1 MHSKMEYE
9 KSATF
14 REVYL
19 NIFMKEMMMQIDIQS
34 EISQLRLENR
44 QAESQPRP
52 IRIPMMSM

>member
-1 MHSKMEYE
+1 MEYE